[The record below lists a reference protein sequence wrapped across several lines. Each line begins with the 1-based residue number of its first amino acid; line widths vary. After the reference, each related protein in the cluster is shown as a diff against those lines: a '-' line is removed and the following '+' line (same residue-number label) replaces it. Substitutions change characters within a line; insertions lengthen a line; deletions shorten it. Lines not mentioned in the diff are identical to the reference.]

1 MRLNII
7 LLICALI
14 VGAGLTFWLDG
25 SHAPSVTQTS
35 PQITAEK
42 TTGEKFP
49 DFTFVDLNGKKHDTQ
64 DYKGK
69 IIVLNFWATWCAPCI
84 VEFPKLIKLA
94 KDNPDIILIA
104 LSSDINDDKIN
115 QFLKKNPVAEKNF
128 IVARDNKR
136 KITTDIFKTYKLP
149 ETIIVSP
156 SGMITKKVLGDIE
169 WNGEDI
175 KLMLDNLRKDK

>member
-1 MRLNII
+1 MRLNTI
-7 LLICALI
+7 LLMVAIL

-25 SHAPSVTQTS
+25 SQSPTTQSVS
-35 PQITAEK
+35 PQITTEK
-42 TTGEKFP
+42 MSGEEFP
-49 DFTFVDLNGKKHDTQ
+49 QFSFVDLQGKKYNSE

-94 KDNPDIILIA
+94 KDNPDIVLIA

-115 QFLKKNPVAEKNF
+115 QFLKKNPVTEKNF

-149 ETIIVSP
+149 ETIIVAP
-156 SGMITKKVLGDIE
+156 SGLIVKKVLGDID
-169 WNGEDI
+169 WNSDDI
-175 KLMLDNLRKDK
+175 KLMLDNLRKGS

>member
-7 LLICALI
+7 LLMAAII

-25 SHAPSVTQTS
+25 SQSPSTSSVS
-35 PQITAEK
+35 PQITTEK
-42 TTGEKFP
+42 ISGEEFP
-49 DFTFVDLNGKKHDTQ
+49 QFGFVDLNGKKHDSK

-156 SGMITKKVLGDIE
+156 SGVIVKKVLGDID

-175 KLMLDNLRKDK
+175 KLLLYNLRKDK

>member
-7 LLICALI
+7 LLAIAMIL
-14 VGAGLTFWLDG
+14 GAGLTFWLDG
-25 SHAPSVTQTS
+25 KSSPSETSVS

-42 TTGEKFP
+42 PSGDEFP
-49 DFTFVDLNGKKHDTQ
+49 DFTFTDLKGKVHQSK
-64 DYKGK
+64 DYHGK
-69 IIVLNFWATWCAPCI
+69 IIILNFWATWCAPCI
-84 VEFPKLIKLA
+84 IEFPKLIKLA

-115 QFLKKNPVAEKNF
+115 QFLKKNPISQKNF

-149 ETIIVSP
+149 ETIIISP
-156 SGMITKKVLGDIE
+156 SGAIVKKVLGDIE
-169 WNGEDI
+169 WNGEEI
-175 KLMLDNLRKDK
+175 KQLLDNLRKEK